1 MLFIISVLI
10 AAALSY
16 LLRGP
21 LKKHPAP
28 FYIAAAVITA
38 LVSVM
43 DFSWASPFVRNYV
56 IGLFSR
62 GALAAGF
69 WVVIMWLGAL
79 PNGSKPVKALMP
91 VRGEL
96 SIFTAILTLGHNIGF
111 GRTYFVRMFTSP
123 SSMKPT
129 QFAAGT
135 ISIIMLLIMIP
146 LRDVI

>member
-28 FYIAAAVITA
+28 FYAAAAVITA

-69 WVVIMWLGAL
+69 WAVI
-79 PNGSKPVKALMP
+79 
-91 VRGEL
+91 R
-96 SIFTAILTLGHNIGF
+96 
-111 GRTYFVRMFTSP
+111 
-123 SSMKPT
+123 
-129 QFAAGT
+129 
-135 ISIIMLLIMIP
+135 
-146 LRDVI
+146 

>member
-69 WVVIMWLGAL
+69 WAVIMWLGAL

-91 VRGEL
+91 VRA
-96 SIFTAILTLGHNIGF
+96 SC
-111 GRTYFVRMFTSP
+111 R
-123 SSMKPT
+123 SSR
-129 QFAAGT
+129 
-135 ISIIMLLIMIP
+135 LY
-146 LRDVI
+146 